1 MLLIEKVVKLLDDFH
16 FGVFHEH
23 VKNLSVR
30 SYYPLALLDVID
42 RNFEVEQES
51 EKLYKAVYGEAPQ
64 GEKDMKKFFQL
75 AHYTFKLTGFL
86 ARNYSDYLQHN
97 TTKVQFLVNTGKLDA
112 ATVLAEMALD
122 ISEKIEDFSTESKM
136 LQFLAQ
142 REGYLDNHKKALAY
156 FERSGELIGFM
167 QSLNN
172 INYFIFQQL
181 KDKGKESEANM
192 EELQA
197 FLTPFCQSKSM
208 VVQLMA
214 RLNCCYLLHLKRDA
228 RFYTDE
234 NYQELLAIEESLD
247 KYDYVI
253 FPYLHNLR
261 PKLSFL
267 RLNYTVRQLN
277 TDKMLEE
284 AAAIIEHSEDDLFWN
299 SFVNQPEIN
308 SIAIQTSY
316 LVTNYFT
323 SYREDHLEILPED
336 VKARIK
342 FLITKCKSLLG
353 NKLLQEHFVLR
364 YINVSTLY
372 AGLLLLGE
380 KEGIKESYETLD
392 NLLLSYQQVPF
403 HAYIDPI
410 YTFMVMAGLSL
421 RDFEKV
427 ERCYRR
433 YKKSTT
439 GKVVNLE
446 NDLTLNGIYYVCK
459 WLETGREQ
467 YARKLETVIEQ
478 TAGKENLNSTRKMIL
493 AISLYFKIPIQ
504 ITLLQ

>member
-51 EKLYKAVYGEAPQ
+51 EKLYKAVYGEAPE
-64 GEKDMKKFFQL
+64 GERDMKKFFQL

-86 ARNYSDYLQHN
+86 ARNYSDYLHHN
-97 TTKVQFLVNTGKLDA
+97 TTKVQFLVNTGRLDA
-112 ATVLAEMALD
+112 ATLLAEMALD
-122 ISEKIEDFSTESKM
+122 VSEKIEDFSTESKM

-142 REGYLDNHKKALAY
+142 REGYLDNHKKALTY
-156 FERSGELIGFM
+156 FERSGELISFM
-167 QSLNN
+167 QALNN
-172 INYFIFQQL
+172 INHFIFQQL
-181 KDKGKESEANM
+181 KDKGKESETNM
-192 EELQA
+192 GDLQA
-197 FLTPFCQSKSM
+197 FLTPYCQSNSM

-214 RLNCCYLLHLKRDA
+214 RLNICYLLHLKREA

-234 NYQELLAIEESLD
+234 NYQELLAIEAELD
-247 KYDYVI
+247 KYDYII

-267 RLNYTVRQLN
+267 RLNYSTRQLSPE
-277 TDKMLEE
+277 KLLEE
-284 AAAIIEHSEDDLFWN
+284 AADIIEHSEDDLFWN

-316 LVTNYFT
+316 LISNFFT
-323 SYREDHLEILPED
+323 SYREDHLQLMPED
-336 VKARIK
+336 TQARIK
-342 FLITKCKSLLG
+342 FLKNKGKILLD
-353 NKLLQEHFVLR
+353 NKLLQENYVVR
-364 YINVSTLY
+364 YINLSTIY
-372 AGLLLLGE
+372 AGLLLLGDKKDIE
-380 KEGIKESYETLD
+380 ESYILLD
-392 NLLLSYQQVPF
+392 NLLLFYQQVPF

-410 YTFMVMAGLSL
+410 YLNMIMAGFCLK
-421 RDFEKV
+421 DFEKV
-427 ERCYRR
+427 ERSYRR

-439 GKVVNLE
+439 GKVVNEE
-446 NDLTLNGIYYVCK
+446 NDLTLNAFYYAAK

-467 YARKLETVIEQ
+467 YVKKFESTMLQTLDKPHLQTTKKL
-478 TAGKENLNSTRKMIL
+478 LL
-493 AISLYFKIPIQ
+493 DISSYFNFPVRLPKS
-504 ITLLQ
+504 

>member
-16 FGVFHEH
+16 FGLFHEH

-97 TTKVQFLVNTGKLDA
+97 TTKVQFLVNTGRLDA
-112 ATVLAEMALD
+112 ATLLAEIALD
-122 ISEKIEDFSTESKM
+122 VSEKIEDFSTESKM

-214 RLNCCYLLHLKRDA
+214 RLNICYLLHLKRDA

-234 NYQELLAIEESLD
+234 NYQELLAIEAELD
-247 KYDYVI
+247 KYDYII

-267 RLNYTVRQLN
+267 RLNYSARQLS
-277 TDKMLEE
+277 TDKLLDE

-316 LVTNYFT
+316 LISNFFT
-323 SYREDHLEILPED
+323 SYREDHLQLIPEETQ
-336 VKARIK
+336 ARIK
-342 FLITKCKSLLG
+342 YLRNKGKILLN
-353 NKLLQEHFVLR
+353 NKLLQENYVVR
-364 YINVSTLY
+364 YINLNTVY
-372 AGLLLLGE
+372 AGLLLLGDKKDIE
-380 KEGIKESYETLD
+380 ESYTLLD
-392 NLLLSYQQVPF
+392 NLLLFYQQVPF

-410 YTFMVMAGLSL
+410 YLNMIMAGFCLK
-421 RDFEKV
+421 DFEKV
-427 ERCYRR
+427 ERSYRR

-439 GKVVNLE
+439 GKVVNEE
-446 NDLTLNGIYYVCK
+446 NDLTLNAFYYAAK

-467 YARKLETVIEQ
+467 YIKKFESTVLQTLDKPHLQTTKKLLID
-478 TAGKENLNSTRKMIL
+478 
-493 AISLYFKIPIQ
+493 ISSYFKFPIR
-504 ITLLQ
+504 LPKS